1 MGEGAKQ
8 ARAGTIEGNP
18 ENKTSTTNKMPQTC
32 EVEHQEEG
40 GEAMP
45 DRANKTTPPSADI
58 VASLATTRQSIT
70 RRRENRP
77 SQADNSQTTPP
88 TPTTTIVAGCL

>member
-58 VASLATTRQSIT
+58 VANSANSDLLLADGKKTGCSSSILTR
-70 RRRENRP
+70 
-77 SQADNSQTTPP
+77 
-88 TPTTTIVAGCL
+88 